1 MESKKVRAF
10 ITNESG
16 KWASFPLSDEE
27 KNEIKGH
34 FNDDYS
40 SLRVSPSLTYF
51 LDDNFKRCI
60 EVNTSEMN
68 LDQLDQLAEA
78 IKYYTEKRR
87 KNVHIKKM
95 EQDGKL
101 KIGQF

>member
-1 MESKKVRAF
+1 MFKKVRAF
-10 ITNESG
+10 ITNGSG
-16 KWASFPLSDEE
+16 KWVNFPLSDEE
-27 KNEIKGH
+27 KNEIKDS
-34 FNDDYS
+34 FDDDYS

-51 LDDNFKRCI
+51 LDDDYKRCI

-87 KNVHIKKM
+87 KNAHIKKM
-95 EQDGKL
+95 EKDGKL